1 MTIFPKLLLI
11 ACFGSLVF
19 VVPATSQ
26 TPRKKLDPTQL
37 ACGQKVLVEDQTC
50 PAGQVLEISGSCFD
64 VKPANGTRAKGIQYN
79 CLKRK

>member
-1 MTIFPKLLLI
+1 MMIFSKLLLI
-11 ACFGSLVF
+11 AISSSLAF
-19 VVPATSQ
+19 AVPAASQ
-26 TPRKKLDPTQL
+26 TPRKKLDPTRL

-64 VKPANGTRAKGIQYN
+64 VTSADGTRAKGIQYN